1 MLHSYQHAW
10 VQVENA
16 TKDGAQPMHTH
27 SSDRGVNMRAVV
39 QMRKWNT
46 IKGVKDMGM
55 IKILLV
61 FVGTVNYAIC
71 FDDISIE

>member
-1 MLHSYQHAW
+1 MRQKMGLSPCILT
-10 VQVENA
+10 V
-16 TKDGAQPMHTH
+16 HT
-27 SSDRGVNMRAVV
+27 GVSNMRAVV